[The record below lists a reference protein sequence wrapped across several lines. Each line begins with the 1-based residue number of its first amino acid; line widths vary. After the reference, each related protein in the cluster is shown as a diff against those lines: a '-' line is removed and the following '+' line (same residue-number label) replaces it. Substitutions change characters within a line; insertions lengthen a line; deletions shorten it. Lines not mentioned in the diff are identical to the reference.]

1 MSNLI
6 PTSTPF
12 IFSDDAIYYQ
22 LNRIFQHPDFYKSEI
37 LKKFLHFIV
46 SQTLIGNANSLKEYT
61 IAVQVLDKP
70 VNFNPQ
76 KNCIVRI
83 HAGRLRLAL
92 SHYYLTR
99 HKDDDIIIGIP
110 KGKYVP
116 VFMDQQQW
124 LSRMKLNKK
133 VIRTEGN
140 PAHKTPVTFSI
151 LPFVCT
157 GDDDLLNAFA
167 DSLCLQLC
175 SSLSQVKEIS
185 VLAYQ
190 AVKGLS
196 EKYIDLKEFGDL
208 VGFNHIITGG
218 IHTIKGKLR
227 ITIQIIECRT
237 YRVIWSEVFECKA
250 SSNLFDVQDTICRRA
265 TREVKNLTPV
275 NPVSFNVM

>member
-1 MSNLI
+1 MSNLN

-12 IFSDDAIYYQ
+12 DFSDDAIYFQ

-37 LKKFLHFIV
+37 LKKFLYFIV

-92 SHYYLTR
+92 SHYYLTQN
-99 HKDDDIIIGIP
+99 KDDDIIIGVP

-124 LSRMKLNKK
+124 LSKMKLNKK
-133 VIRTEGN
+133 VIRKEGN
-140 PAHKTPVTFSI
+140 PDHKTPVTFSV

-157 GDDDLLNAFA
+157 GDDELLNSFA

-185 VLAYQ
+185 VLAYH

-208 VGFNHIITGG
+208 VGFNHILTGG
-218 IHTIKGKLR
+218 IHAIKGKLR
-227 ITIQIIECRT
+227 ITIQLIECRT
-237 YRVIWSEVFECKA
+237 YRVIWSEVFECKV